1 MTSSISLQ
9 LDAQGQLILPLAV
22 QQALG
27 IKAGDILLAH
37 LENDRL
43 ILEKNTV
50 VKQKLKSRFK
60 HLDSLSLADEL
71 IQTRRHEAIQEN
83 R

>member
-43 ILEKNTV
+43 ILEKKTV

-60 HLDSLSLADEL
+60 HLYSLSLADEL

>member
-9 LDAQGQLILPLAV
+9 LDTQGQLILPIAV

-43 ILEKNTV
+43 ILEKKN
-50 VKQKLKSRFK
+50 
-60 HLDSLSLADEL
+60 EC
-71 IQTRRHEAIQEN
+71 
-83 R
+83 